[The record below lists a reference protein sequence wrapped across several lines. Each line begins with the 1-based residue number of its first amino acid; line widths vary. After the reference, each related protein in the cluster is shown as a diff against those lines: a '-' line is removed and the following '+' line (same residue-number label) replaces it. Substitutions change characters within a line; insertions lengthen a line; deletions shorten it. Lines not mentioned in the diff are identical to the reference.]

1 MMNNYETVYGI
12 DRCHADSWIT
22 WKQNI
27 VQQQQHPPCAIDWH
41 SKGAPLSYENE
52 RNFFFFLLFRGLVMK
67 LQIIH
72 NFKELC
78 KNEPLILI
86 RNIPSFQL
94 GPKSLWGRNTGT
106 GRNSPAS
113 PSLMISLPPP
123 PWPTSMCLCWPDCLS
138 VHYQMKVGSRER
150 LFQQW

>member
-1 MMNNYETVYGI
+1 
-12 DRCHADSWIT
+12 
-22 WKQNI
+22 
-27 VQQQQHPPCAIDWH
+27 
-41 SKGAPLSYENE
+41 
-52 RNFFFFLLFRGLVMK
+52 MK

-94 GPKSLWGRNTGT
+94 GPKSLRQEH
-106 GRNSPAS
+106 RNSP
-113 PSLMISLPPP
+113 ISLPPP
-123 PWPTSMCLCWPDCLS
+123 PWPTSMFLCWPDCLS

-150 LFQQW
+150 LFQQ